1 MVKVVGKDQKALIKK
16 HGIKTMKESSGKN
29 TKQKK
34 FREFRTAF
42 IYCDCK
48 EEMLIA
54 YYDGEYD
61 LLELSVYET
70 SASFKSKKSWLQRLQ
85 YAYQVIV
92 YDKPY
97 ADQIVLKRDQID
109 ELKAFFNTI

>member
-1 MVKVVGKDQKALIKK
+1 
-16 HGIKTMKESSGKN
+16 MKESSGKN
-29 TKQKK
+29 KKQKK

-42 IYCDCK
+42 IHCDCK

-70 SASFKSKKSWLQRLQ
+70 SASFKSKKSWFQRLR
-85 YAYQVIV
+85 YAYQILR
-92 YDKPY
+92 YGEPY
-97 ADQIVLKRDQID
+97 TDQIVLKRDQIE
-109 ELKAFFNTI
+109 ELQGFLKHI